1 MWIRTNPLAFS
12 ELRYVLHVFTR
23 SVQLAK
29 TKQTKKKNEKGG
41 QVRSRS
47 GSDRDVCFDGI
58 PTRDKHPD
66 SCFEKEKKK
75 RVIILKKRQ
84 RRQQKKKTAR
94 RHAAQACD
102 YSDSWTFLIKYA
114 RGSYER
120 KHVRHSRAL

>member
-1 MWIRTNPLAFS
+1 M
-12 ELRYVLHVFTR
+12 
-23 SVQLAK
+23 
-29 TKQTKKKNEKGG
+29 
-41 QVRSRS
+41 RSRS

-75 RVIILKKRQ
+75 ESNNFKKTTTTTT
-84 RRQQKKKTAR
+84 KKKKAR

>member
-75 RVIILKKRQ
+75 ESNNFKKTTTTTT
-84 RRQQKKKTAR
+84 KKKKSETT
-94 RHAAQACD
+94 CCP
-102 YSDSWTFLIKYA
+102 
-114 RGSYER
+114 G
-120 KHVRHSRAL
+120 V